1 MSETEKE
8 ELTLRQIEGERLAL
22 DHQGEFGLHGTH
34 SGPPMQHAVAAQF
47 EHTTPS
53 NQPLVHMV
61 CWDEERACE
70 LNGRIV
76 VAGDDKAPVHVR
88 MAHDFTNEHH
98 QHHRVEPV
106 NHTLHVDSQLAKPI
120 HHALQLR
127 TPLQMRFC
135 NPWHLVSDYVMEI
148 RLGNNQLISMH
159 LTGATV
165 VTPQPCPDDEPCP
178 TVITRT

>member
-106 NHTLHVDSQLAKPI
+106 EPHPARGFAARQADPSCVAVTYATTDALLQPVALGVRLRHGDS
-120 HHALQLR
+120 
-127 TPLQMRFC
+127 
-135 NPWHLVSDYVMEI
+135 
-148 RLGNNQLISMH
+148 LGQ
-159 LTGATV
+159 
-165 VTPQPCPDDEPCP
+165 
-178 TVITRT
+178 